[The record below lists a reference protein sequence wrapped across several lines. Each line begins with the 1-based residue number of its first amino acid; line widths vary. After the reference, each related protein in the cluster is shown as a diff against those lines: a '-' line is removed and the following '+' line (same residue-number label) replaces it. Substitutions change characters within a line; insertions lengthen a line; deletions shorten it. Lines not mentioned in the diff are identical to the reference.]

1 MQVALE
7 ALSRRPLP
15 ASSSSPSQQ
24 RSTKNNPLANLAGMV
39 NVVSSPASAGAT
51 PSVPRR
57 TLVDKVEA
65 AEAEAEDR
73 EDDDED
79 DEDVDSDQL
88 ITDEEDDTESG
99 FLSQI

>member
-15 ASSSSPSQQ
+15 ASSCSPSQQ

-65 AEAEAEDR
+65 AAEDR